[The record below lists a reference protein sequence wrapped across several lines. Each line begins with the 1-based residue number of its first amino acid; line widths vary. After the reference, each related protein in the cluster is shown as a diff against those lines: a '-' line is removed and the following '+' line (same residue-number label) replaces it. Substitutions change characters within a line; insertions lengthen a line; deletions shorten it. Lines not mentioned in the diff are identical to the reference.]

1 MQGNIRHKLNSSLK
15 FKQVIGK
22 GAVDDVNIDDADLV
36 PSDDNGGE
44 EKDAVEDTEVNDA
57 PEDVE
62 VSDSEEGSSDFDTSV
77 PTNDEDF
84 DNMTIEDMLKLG
96 EDKLKTM
103 SVKQLKNFITS
114 NGMNEEEPAG
124 EGEEPEADAEDFESE
139 AFFITKKNVNAAL
152 DAALR
157 AALGILN
164 ENDISSDEIFKKFKK
179 FAKKL
184 NRVSAKASNMSEVY
198 SEEERNKIGELNE
211 KLIKLTGD
219 MGSKSKDVATIKASL
234 KDFLVTAQAVGKIV
248 ESKK

>member
-1 MQGNIRHKLNSSLK
+1 
-15 FKQVIGK
+15 
-22 GAVDDVNIDDADLV
+22 
-36 PSDDNGGE
+36 
-44 EKDAVEDTEVNDA
+44 
-57 PEDVE
+57 
-62 VSDSEEGSSDFDTSV
+62 
-77 PTNDEDF
+77 
-84 DNMTIEDMLKLG
+84 MTIEDMLKLG

-103 SVKQLKNFITS
+103 SIKQLKDFIAS
-114 NGMNEEEPAG
+114 NGMNEEESG
-124 EGEEPEADAEDFESE
+124 SEGEEPETDAEDFESE

-219 MGSKSKDVATIKASL
+219 MSSKSRDVATIKTSL
-234 KDFLVTAQAVGKIV
+234 KEFLVTAQAVGKIV

>member
-1 MQGNIRHKLNSSLK
+1 MMDIAKS
-15 FKQVIGK
+15 FKSILFVESKSFLSFRIVI
-22 GAVDDVNIDDADLV
+22 V
-36 PSDDNGGE
+36 
-44 EKDAVEDTEVNDA
+44 
-57 PEDVE
+57 
-62 VSDSEEGSSDFDTSV
+62 F
-77 PTNDEDF
+77 
-84 DNMTIEDMLKLG
+84 
-96 EDKLKTM
+96 
-103 SVKQLKNFITS
+103 FIH
-114 NGMNEEEPAG
+114 
-124 EGEEPEADAEDFESE
+124 
-139 AFFITKKNVNAAL
+139 FFITKKNINAAL

-234 KDFLVTAQAVGKIV
+234 KEFLVTAQAVGKIV